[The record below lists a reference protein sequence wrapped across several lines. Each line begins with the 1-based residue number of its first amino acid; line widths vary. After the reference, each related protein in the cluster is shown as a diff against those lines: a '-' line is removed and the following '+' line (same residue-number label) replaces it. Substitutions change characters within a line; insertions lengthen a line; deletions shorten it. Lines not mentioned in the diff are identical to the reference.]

1 VKQLRFGALSTRLDV
16 GEGEALPSE
25 FRLFK
30 FGENPTSK
38 GVFILT
44 PESAAAC
51 MAQYKL
57 EGTRQIVD
65 LEHDSLN
72 NEARIA
78 RSDAADARA
87 LYSLEL
93 RADGI
98 WATNVVWNP
107 DGERRLREKTQP
119 YISPAF
125 HHDDSGVVWAIVNA
139 AMCSMPATYN
149 ALPLVAA
156 SRGAT
161 GAPDVACQVMI
172 YTLIALAKKAQDI
185 RSRKR
190 IASR

>member
-1 VKQLRFGALSTRLDV
+1 MKQLRFGALSTRLEV
-16 GEGEALPSE
+16 GEGEPLPTE

-30 FGENPTSK
+30 FGENATSK

-65 LEHDSLN
+65 LEHDSLSG
-72 NEARIA
+72 EARIA
-78 RSDAADARA
+78 RNDAADARA

-93 RADGI
+93 RSDGI
-98 WATNVVWNP
+98 WAANVVWNP

-125 HHDDSGVVWAIVNA
+125 NHDDEGVVWSIVNA

-149 ALPLVAA
+149 AHALVAA
-156 SRGAT
+156 SRRST
-161 GAPDVACQVMI
+161 GAQSAACQALI
-172 YTLIALAKKAQDI
+172 YTLIALGKK
-185 RSRKR
+185 SRNISKR
-190 IASR
+190 IAQ

>member
-1 VKQLRFGALSTRLDV
+1 VKQLRFGALSTHLEV
-16 GEGEALPSE
+16 GAGEPLPTE

-30 FGENPTSK
+30 FGDNPTSK
-38 GVFILT
+38 GVFVLT

-65 LEHDSLN
+65 LEHDSLSS
-72 NEARIA
+72 EARVA

-125 HHDDSGVVWAIVNA
+125 NHDDEGVVWSIVNA

-149 ALPLVAA
+149 AHALVAA
-156 SRGAT
+156 SRRTT
-161 GAPDVACQVMI
+161 GAPSVACQALI
-172 YTLIALAKKAQDI
+172 YSLIELAKK
-185 RSRKR
+185 SRHISKKVSTR
-190 IASR
+190 